1 MKFLGLSG
9 HLVTPRKSIMNLV
22 IHLYW
27 NCVVKLLET
36 MPNVALLR
44 PKSTFDLN
52 WFALSVNFSWQCIN
66 LVSSARTT
74 RHLTKI
80 SFLSASHSFH
90 PQIAYCIR
98 SFILRWGLIVFL
110 GAALRRIVV
119 STSWANV
126 ISFDRVWADI
136 LWNINIKGYVVH
148 KQVSWNG
155 KLCDKLYTLQVL
167 FSFLN
172 CLLGLLLGPVDRQLL
187 H

>member
-27 NCVVKLLET
+27 NCVGKLRET
-36 MPNVALLR
+36 MHNVALLR

-52 WFALSVNFSWQCIN
+52 WFALIANFSWQCTN
-66 LVSSARTT
+66 LVSSARAT

-80 SFLSASHSFH
+80 PFLSASHSFH
-90 PQIAYCIR
+90 PHIAYCIR

-110 GAALRRIVV
+110 GAALRRNV
-119 STSWANV
+119 STSWASV
-126 ISFDRVWADI
+126 ISFDCVWEDI

-148 KQVSWNG
+148 KQVSRNG
-155 KLCDKLYTLQVL
+155 KLGDKLDILQVL

-187 H
+187 R